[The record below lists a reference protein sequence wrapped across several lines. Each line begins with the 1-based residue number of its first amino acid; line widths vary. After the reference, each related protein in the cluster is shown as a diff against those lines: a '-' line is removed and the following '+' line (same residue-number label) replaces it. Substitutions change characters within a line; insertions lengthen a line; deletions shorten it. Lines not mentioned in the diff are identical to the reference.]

1 MRNAKAAIRTYA
13 TIDSHLTGARFEQ
26 RWFESVILTLRAIK
40 RDHYTQDE
48 AQRKLLEITNSLQ
61 WIQENLNEKLDS
73 KHRTLLK
80 SIYSTNIQILTGCVQ
95 TRNYEYLEIV
105 IAALETCMA
114 PYYRAQP
121 ADKTQ
126 ADSLPNTGDMRVG

>member
-13 TIDSHLTGARFEQ
+13 TIDSHLTGAHFEQ

-40 RDHYTQDE
+40 REHYSPDE

-61 WIQENLNEKLDS
+61 WIQENLNEKLDY

-114 PYYRAQP
+114 PYYRGQS
-121 ADKTQ
+121 ADKALVDT
-126 ADSLPNTGDMRVG
+126 LPKTGDIHVR